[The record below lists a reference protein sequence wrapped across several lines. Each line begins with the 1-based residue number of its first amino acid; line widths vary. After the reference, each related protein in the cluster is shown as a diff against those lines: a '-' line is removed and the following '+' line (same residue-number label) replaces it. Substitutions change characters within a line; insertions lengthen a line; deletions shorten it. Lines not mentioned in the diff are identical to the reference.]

1 MKIKSVQF
9 TKLII
14 RDIMKENRRRELMK
28 LENKVAVVTGGAMGN
43 GRGVVDVFLKY
54 GARVIILD
62 YSDVLINTLK
72 EYQDAKKDV
81 LGYKVDIRNQ
91 AQVKAVIDDIIK
103 RYGKIDVLVNNAGVA
118 KLVPFTEMSDEVRD
132 FHLDINIK
140 GTWNVTKA
148 VVPYMKD
155 KKYGRIVNLSSV
167 TGPMVADTGEV
178 AYATTKAALIGF
190 TKCLAMEVVKDGITV
205 NAICPGYIMTPMVE
219 GIAKDSNATDPAS
232 VVKGIAAGIPMGR
245 LGTIE
250 ELGELAAFLGSDESS
265 YITGTAVVIDGGS
278 TLPETN
284 SVGV

>member
-1 MKIKSVQF
+1 
-9 TKLII
+9 
-14 RDIMKENRRRELMK
+14 MK

-72 EYQDAKKDV
+72 EYQDAQKDV

-140 GTWNVTKA
+140 GTWNVTKT

-167 TGPMVADTGEV
+167 TGTMVADTGEV